1 MNALS
6 KITTVLSKM
15 TGRTGLALKAASPE
29 ILLYVGLAG
38 TIGAT
43 VLACRATLKV
53 EAVLE
58 KHNDQ
63 VEKIHTVHDQVQN
76 GEIAAEEYTETDYK
90 KDLVLTYAQTAGGF
104 IKLYGP
110 SVALGV
116 ASFALIIG
124 GHSILK
130 KRNIALIAAYQTLEK
145 GFAAYRKRVV
155 EEFGEEK
162 DYMFKNNLRKET
174 IVEEVTDEKGKTKM
188 VKKEVL
194 VPQDPNSHSI
204 YAKFFDESSCEF
216 QKSPDYNFS
225 FLKTQQA
232 YWNNMLQIRG
242 HVFLNE
248 VYDALDI
255 PRTQAGAVVGWV
267 LNKDGDNFIDFGIFD
282 GDRAKVRDFVNGY
295 EKAILLDFNVDGVV
309 YDRLP

>member
-1 MNALS
+1 MKQLTNVMSTLS
-6 KITTVLSKM
+6 KATGKTVL
-15 TGRTGLALKAASPE
+15 TLKAVSPE
-29 ILLYVGLAG
+29 IMLGIGVVGVIAS
-38 TIGAT
+38 T
-43 VLACRATLKV
+43 VLACKATLKV
-53 EAVLE
+53 DAIIAEHRE
-58 KHNDQ
+58 NK
-63 VEKIHTVHDQVQN
+63 EKIAEIWEDVQN
-76 GEIAAEEYTETDYK
+76 GDVENYTEKDK
-90 KDLVLTYAQTAGGF
+90 NKDLAVTYTHTVGSLV
-104 IKLYGP
+104 KVYGP
-110 SVALGV
+110 AVALGV

-130 KRNIALIAAYQTLEK
+130 KRNLALIAAYQTLEK

-194 VPQDPNSHSI
+194 VPKDPNSHSI

>member
-1 MNALS
+1 MKQLTNVMSTLS
-6 KITTVLSKM
+6 KATGKTVL
-15 TGRTGLALKAASPE
+15 TLKAVSPE
-29 ILLYVGLAG
+29 IMLGIGVVGVIAS
-38 TIGAT
+38 T
-43 VLACRATLKV
+43 VLACKATLKV
-53 EAVLE
+53 DAIIAEHRE
-58 KHNDQ
+58 NK
-63 VEKIHTVHDQVQN
+63 EKIAEIWEDVQN
-76 GEIAAEEYTETDYK
+76 GDVENYTEKDK
-90 KDLVLTYAQTAGGF
+90 NKDLAVTYTHTVGSLV
-104 IKLYGP
+104 KVYGP
-110 SVALGV
+110 AVALGV

-130 KRNIALIAAYQTLEK
+130 KRNLALIAAYQTLEK

-174 IVEEVTDEKGKTKM
+174 IVEDVTDEKGKTKM

-194 VPQDPNSHSI
+194 VPKDPNSHSI

>member
-1 MNALS
+1 MKHLANVMTS
-6 KITTVLSKM
+6 LSKM
-15 TGRTGLALKAASPE
+15 TGKTGLALKAVSPE
-29 ILLYVGLAG
+29 LMLGIGVAG
-38 TIGAT
+38 AITSTI
-43 VLACRATLKV
+43 LACKATLKV
-53 EAVLE
+53 DAILAEHRE
-58 KHNDQ
+58 NK
-63 VEKIHTVHDQVQN
+63 EKIAEIWEDVKN
-76 GEIAAEEYTETDYK
+76 GEIDNYTEKDK
-90 KDLVLTYAQTAGGF
+90 NKDLAVTYTHTVGSF
-104 IKLYGP
+104 IKVYGP
-110 SVALGV
+110 AVALGV

-124 GHSILK
+124 GHGILK
-130 KRNIALIAAYQTLEK
+130 KRNIALMAAYQTLEK
-145 GFAAYRKRVV
+145 GFEAYRKRVT

-162 DYMFKNNLRKET
+162 VYMFKNNLRKET
-174 IVEEVTDEKGKTKM
+174 VIEEVTDEKGKTKM

-204 YAKFFDESSCEF
+204 YAKFFDESSNEF
-216 QKSPDYNFS
+216 QKSADYNFS

-255 PRTQAGAVVGWV
+255 PRTKAGAVVGWV

-309 YDRLP
+309 YDRLL